1 MQSAGAMQQQYYI
14 SAMFSAA
21 GVRDGSQA
29 RVEGGSTVTG
39 GGGVG
44 GYPRGVQQSDSRRNE
59 AVPEPA
65 GPGTEDPVAP
75 PRGEEGKQSVAGV
88 RAVLFDAACPPQ
100 TSLAL
105 DSLNGG
111 E

>member
-1 MQSAGAMQQQYYI
+1 MWGAE
-14 SAMFSAA
+14 FSRVTAA
-21 GVRDGSQA
+21 GMKLFLNLLVRE
-29 RVEGGSTVTG
+29 RH
-39 GGGVG
+39 
-44 GYPRGVQQSDSRRNE
+44 
-59 AVPEPA
+59 
-65 GPGTEDPVAP
+65 PVAP
-75 PRGEEGKQSVAGV
+75 PRREEGKQSVAGV